1 MAIKEHTLRH
11 TKPMQLVCEVGRIM
25 FSYLDFCCYFEAK
38 SPKGQNHI
46 HLRLMHVLK
55 EQHSMTFSQFQIT
68 FQPAG
73 ICISPMILGS
83 RRANAHLLF
92 WISQRFFKSSPQV
105 IKLSC

>member
-55 EQHSMTFSQFQIT
+55 E
-68 FQPAG
+68 
-73 ICISPMILGS
+73 
-83 RRANAHLLF
+83 
-92 WISQRFFKSSPQV
+92 
-105 IKLSC
+105 